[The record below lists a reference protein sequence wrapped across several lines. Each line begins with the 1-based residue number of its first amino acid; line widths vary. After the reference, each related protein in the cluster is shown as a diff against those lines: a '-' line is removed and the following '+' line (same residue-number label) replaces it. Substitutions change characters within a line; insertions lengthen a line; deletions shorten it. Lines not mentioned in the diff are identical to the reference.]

1 MRACPH
7 AFQEYP
13 ETEKFVNREYSMSH
27 FHAKLMLPCILAS
40 LLMANDSQAAYSSQG
55 WGRVNMQG
63 AIIDTACAIATES
76 QEQVIE
82 METVPVTDIVRD
94 GKGISKGF
102 SIELTN
108 CVLSRTEKKLSDW
121 QHFQMT
127 FDGDNDDGLFGVDGE
142 AKGVGLQ
149 IADAYG
155 NVARPGSPLPTG
167 EIEPGSMRLNYEM
180 RLVANKKTLRPG
192 AYYSAIRFK
201 VDYY

>member
-1 MRACPH
+1 M
-7 AFQEYP
+7 
-13 ETEKFVNREYSMSH
+13 NREYSMGHS
-27 FHAKLMLPCILAS
+27 HAKLMLPCILAL

-55 WGRVNMQG
+55 LGRVNMQG

-82 METVPVTDIVRD
+82 MDTVPVADIVRD

-127 FDGDNDDGLFGVDGE
+127 FDGDNDGGLFCVDGE

-155 NVARPGSPLPTG
+155 NVARPGSPLPAG

-180 RLVANKKTLRPG
+180 RLVANKKTLRAG